1 MLPAQPPDAARA
13 KPEPAVVLSK
23 AVTRAAERLEISRA
37 QLARI
42 LGLSAASVT
51 RLHQGGYRLDPQR
64 KEWELGAL
72 FVRLFRSLDS
82 LVGNEQTARAWLRS
96 ENLALHD
103 RPIDLIVNTEGLV
116 RVVQYLDAARGRL

>member
-1 MLPAQPPDAARA
+1 MLREPVPDSARP
-13 KPEPAVVLSK
+13 KPEPATVLSK
-23 AVTRAAERLEISRA
+23 AVTRAAERLAIPRA

-64 KEWELGAL
+64 KEWELAAL
-72 FVRLFRSLDS
+72 FVRVFRSLDS
-82 LVGNEQTARAWLRS
+82 LVGDEATARAWLRS

-103 RPIDLIVNTEGLV
+103 RPINLIENTEGLV
-116 RVVQYLDAARGRL
+116 RVVQYLDAARGRV

>member
-1 MLPAQPPDAARA
+1 MLRAHLPDSARPR
-13 KPEPAVVLSK
+13 PEPAVVLSK
-23 AVTRAAERLEISRA
+23 AVTRAAERLEIPRA

-51 RLHQGGYRLDPQR
+51 RLFQGRYQLDPQR
-64 KEWELGAL
+64 KEWELAAL

-82 LVGNEQTARAWLRS
+82 LVGDEPTARAWLRS
-96 ENLALHD
+96 ENLALND
-103 RPIDLIVNTEGLV
+103 RPINLIVTTEGLV